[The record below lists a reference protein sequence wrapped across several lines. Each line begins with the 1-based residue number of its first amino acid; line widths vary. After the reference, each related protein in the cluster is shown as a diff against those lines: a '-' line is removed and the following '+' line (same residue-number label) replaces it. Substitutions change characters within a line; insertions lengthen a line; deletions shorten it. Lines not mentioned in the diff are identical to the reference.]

1 MKKGQNEKRQLEIK
15 RNNKGDDKRQEEKGR
30 EDRVRKEET
39 RWARHEEKRLDQAR
53 RRDGMMQE
61 EIKQIDK
68 RSVEQW
74 EEKFHIFDMF

>member
-15 RNNKGDDKRQEEKGR
+15 RNNK
-30 EDRVRKEET
+30 

-61 EIKQIDK
+61 EIKQIHK

>member
-1 MKKGQNEKRQLEIK
+1 
-15 RNNKGDDKRQEEKGR
+15 
-30 EDRVRKEET
+30 
-39 RWARHEEKRLDQAR
+39 
-53 RRDGMMQE
+53 MMQE